1 VSAAELIEQI
11 KTLPPAEV
19 EIIRNFLLNGEVDSA
34 DSRNVKYAPD
44 EQFSQAAARVF
55 EKHDELL
62 RKLAQ

>member
-1 VSAAELIEQI
+1 MSAAELIEQI
-11 KTLPPAEV
+11 KALPPAELEMV
-19 EIIRNFLLNGEVDSA
+19 RNFLLNGGVDPAGSHE
-34 DSRNVKYAPD
+34 VKYAPD